1 MHIKN
6 AWYVAAMSSEVS
18 DKPLGRTICNSPL
31 VFWRNKAGEVKAV
44 EDFCPHRG
52 AALSLGYVEEGELVC
67 GYHGL
72 RMGEEGKTTSMPKQR
87 TDRFP
92 CVKPSSTI
100 ERYGFIWVWAGDAQS
115 ADPDLMPV
123 FEWGESDDWAYGGGL
138 YHIKCDYR
146 LMIDNLMDLTH
157 ETYVHSTSIG
167 QKEIDE
173 APVKTRM
180 NGDQVITERYMTD
193 IKAPPFWQMA
203 MGFQGLDPE
212 ADVDRWQIC
221 RFNAPSHIMID
232 VGVALAGKGGFEAP
246 AEVRAGSV
254 VVDFLTPE
262 SDGTMWYFWGMARN
276 FQPQDSELT
285 DKIREGQGGIFAEDL
300 EVLEAQQRNLDIY
313 PDRQLLKLDID
324 AGGVAARRL
333 IDKLIKAETEAA

>member
-6 AWYVAAMSSEVS
+6 AWYVAAMSDEVT

-31 VFWRNKAGEVKAV
+31 VFWRNAEGVVKAV

-72 RMGEEGKTTSMPKQR
+72 RMGEDGKTKSMPKQR

-92 CVKPSSTI
+92 CVKRSAVI
-100 ERYGFIWVWAGDAQS
+100 ERYGFVWIWAGDTEA
-115 ADPDLMPV
+115 ADESLMPQ
-123 FEWGESDDWAYGGGL
+123 FEWGESDDWTYGGGL

-173 APVKTRM
+173 APVRTRM
-180 NGDQVITERYMTD
+180 NGDQVVTERYMTD

-203 MGFQGLDPE
+203 MGFQGLDPA

-232 VGVALAGKGGFEAP
+232 VGVALAGNGGFEAP

-262 SDGTMWYFWGMARN
+262 TDGTMWYFWGMARN
-276 FQPQDSELT
+276 FQPTDAELT
-285 DKIREGQGGIFAEDL
+285 NKIREGQGAIFSEDL
-300 EVLEAQQRNLDIY
+300 EVLEAQQANLERY

-333 IDKLIKAETEAA
+333 IEKLIKAESEAA